1 MESEYFL
8 NSTFISGFL
17 NNIYLVLLIF
27 SVSLLA
33 LNQSDILLSSKFA
46 VSYNVSMSEEEICN
60 VVSSAKSRVKSK
72 LHEFAKSLMSK
83 RNSIG
88 PKIELCGTP
97 QFTFCSADC
106 HSRCSSSVVYVKEE
120 DESMIP

>member
-8 NSTFISGFL
+8 NSTFISDFL

-72 LHEFAKSLMSK
+72 LDEFAKSLMSK
-83 RNSIG
+83 RNSMG
-88 PKIELCGTP
+88 PKIEPCGTP
-97 QFTFCSADC
+97 QFTFCSAD
-106 HSRCSSSVVYVKEE
+106 E
-120 DESMIP
+120 